1 MGVAG
6 LVLIGIGVALII
18 IGTYV
23 SLYEWKKQQA
33 RLQGEKAKREEVVT
47 EAASV
52 GETLEG
58 LAKLA
63 EALKQHRLGMQLI
76 IVGIVLITIGG
87 LLGGIGCLASD

>member
-1 MGVAG
+1 MAIAG

-33 RLQGEKAKREEVVT
+33 RLESEKAKREEVVT
-47 EAASV
+47 EAAGL

-63 EALKQHRLGMQLI
+63 EALKKHKLGMQLI